1 MRRQSG
7 KRNELDKSQIP
18 SKRTTSE
25 AAFVAREPA
34 GAQGAAQLNSPG
46 RLLALQRAAGNAV
59 VAQMLGRR
67 RHVYGDP
74 AGHPVPPPPAVG
86 TASHAVPPT
95 AGLHSFPSHSATS
108 GSGGTGIRP
117 SRPLSDRPED
127 IFDMARTQRLT
138 ELGRIRQ
145 DGAGDVRNTVRE
157 LGLHQGYLATPPHDA
172 ERLVA
177 ELPGMP
183 EPDRLKVLDSLNG
196 ENRRWLARN
205 KEFVES
211 LRTCLP
217 PKEFA
222 KTAAYLMVDLDDRVT
237 SAPSARQEARA
248 QVEAMLQD
256 PDTTERL
263 LMNRATV
270 MVVPKDVR
278 MTAVS
283 AFHRLAGAY
292 THTGAGGGRGWDDVR
307 GSGGRHAAVTEENLL
322 GDYTTIGGATHYE
335 GGYST
340 TTHEFAHTIHDYG
353 LSDDDREQIARRY
366 QEKLTDPAAIWP
378 DGSDPRNYS
387 RRDDHEFFAQLT
399 NAYLGTNHGDDPY
412 SGERRNNGPDWVRTH
427 EAVLLP
433 LLERVYGAPS
443 GKGRSHSA
451 NPVEANAAL
460 YEGFQDFWSSVGEQQ
475 HARRGYVPHPPPL
488 RPVRSSTGLPGAYRT
503 SPPPKAS
510 GSPGAGPIKPSAE
523 PELIGSLDDSAKS
536 LHRTAFVALVPTTA
550 DGPEL
555 ADIANRYREG
565 FAGDGPDGNRF
576 GLVLGVNSWE
586 GQEKAL
592 EKVQAKIDTFKGQ
605 WNRKDFP
612 VGVVGFV
619 WGNHKV
625 REAKDIGQ
633 DTIPYGEIRQHIM
646 KQPVVTQLVNH
657 FTDTG
662 SSHVYLHISDSDTL
676 SFATPAG
683 PLFSEAATRHLDTG
697 DPPDLLSGGYT
708 AGADDRRMV
717 KLAVK
722 LDLAVRKAMADVDP
736 KLVYFPEP
744 NTFVKVR
751 TDWGMDGL
759 EDGIGFGTGKG
770 EGQNLVDSL
779 EKVRSAPVTRVFD
792 PSLAISTRADRIGGR
807 VQDFNGGSVTRDTLR
822 QLCNLAQTHARAQE
836 WSDRIARVHG
846 TERDVLNPLSE
857 AVFAIPEPGSLKSE
871 ATRQP
876 QEIAQAWAEWA
887 ELRDALQ
894 AVDKKARNTL
904 LKIALGTRKALL
916 NALFD
921 ACNELSTS
929 A

>member
-7 KRNELDKSQIP
+7 KGQIP

-25 AAFVAREPA
+25 AALVAQEPA
-34 GAQGAAQLNSPG
+34 GAQGAAQLNPPD

-59 VAQMLGRR
+59 VAQILSRRGR
-67 RHVYGDP
+67 
-74 AGHPVPPPPAVG
+74 
-86 TASHAVPPT
+86 
-95 AGLHSFPSHSATS
+95 
-108 GSGGTGIRP
+108 
-117 SRPLSDRPED
+117 ED
-127 IFDMARTQRLT
+127 IFDRARNQRLA

-145 DGAGDVRNTVRE
+145 DGAGDVRDTVRE
-157 LGLHQGYLATPPHDA
+157 LGRQQAYSATPPPNA

-183 EPDRLKVLDSLNG
+183 EPDRLKALDSLNG
-196 ENRRWLARN
+196 EYRRWLARN
-205 KEFVES
+205 KEFVDS
-211 LRTCLP
+211 LRACLP

-256 PDTTERL
+256 PDTTGRL
-263 LMNRATV
+263 MMNRATV
-270 MVVPKDVR
+270 MVVPKDVP

-283 AFHRLAGAY
+283 AFHHLAGTH

-322 GDYTTIGGATHYE
+322 GDHTTIGGATHYE

-366 QEKLTDPAAIWP
+366 QEKLTDPAAVWP

-427 EAVLLP
+427 ESGLLP
-433 LLERVYGAPS
+433 LLERVYGAAS
-443 GKGRSHSA
+443 AKGHSRSA
-451 NPVEANAAL
+451 NPVEANAAM
-460 YEGFQDFWSSVGEQQ
+460 YEGFRDFWSSVGEQQ
-475 HARRGYVPHPPPL
+475 HARHGSAPHPPPL
-488 RPVRSSTGLPGAYRT
+488 RPARSSTGLPGPNRT
-503 SPPPKAS
+503 SPPPKA
-510 GSPGAGPIKPSAE
+510 PGPPRAGQIKPSAR
-523 PELIGSLDDSAKS
+523 PELIGLLDDRARSP
-536 LHRTAFVALVPTTA
+536 HRTAFVALVPTTA

-555 ADIANRYREG
+555 ADIANRYRKG
-565 FAGDGPDGNRF
+565 FAGEGPDSNRF

-586 GQEKAL
+586 GREKAL
-592 EKVQAKIDTFKGQ
+592 EKVQAKIDTFRGQ
-605 WNRKDFP
+605 WNKKNFP

-676 SFATPAG
+676 SFMTPAG
-683 PLFSEAATRHLDTG
+683 PLFSEAATRHLGTD

-708 AGADDRRMV
+708 AGADDQRMV

-759 EDGIGFGTGKG
+759 EDGIGFGSGKE

-792 PSLAISTRADRIGGR
+792 PSLAISTRADRIGGK
-807 VQDFNGGSVTRDTLR
+807 VQAFNGGSVTKDTLR
-822 QLCNLAQTHARAQE
+822 QLYNLAQTHARPQE

-846 TERDVLNPLSE
+846 TGRDVLNPLSE
-857 AVFAIPEPGSLKSE
+857 AVFDIPEPGSLKAE
-871 ATRQP
+871 AARQP
-876 QEIAQAWAEWA
+876 HDITRAWAEKA

-894 AVDKKARNTL
+894 AMDKKSRNTL

-916 NALFD
+916 NALLD

>member
-1 MRRQSG
+1 M
-7 KRNELDKSQIP
+7 
-18 SKRTTSE
+18 
-25 AAFVAREPA
+25 
-34 GAQGAAQLNSPG
+34 
-46 RLLALQRAAGNAV
+46 
-59 VAQMLGRR
+59 AQMLGRR
-67 RHVYGDP
+67 GHVDGDP
-74 AGHPVPPPPAVG
+74 VGHPVPPPP
-86 TASHAVPPT
+86 
-95 AGLHSFPSHSATS
+95 
-108 GSGGTGIRP
+108 GG
-117 SRPLSDRPED
+117 RPED
-127 IFDMARTQRLT
+127 IFDSARTRRLA

-145 DGAGDVRNTVRE
+145 DGAGVVRGTVRE
-157 LGLHQGYLATPPHDA
+157 LGRQQAYSATPPPDA
-172 ERLVA
+172 ERLLA

-183 EPDRLKVLDSLNG
+183 EPDRLKALDSLNG
-196 ENRRWLARN
+196 ENRRWLARSE
-205 KEFVES
+205 EFVDS
-211 LRTCLP
+211 LRTCLSAR
-217 PKEFA
+217 EFA
-222 KTAAYLMVDLDDRVT
+222 RTAAYLMVDLDDRVT

-256 PDTTERL
+256 PDTTGRL
-263 LMNRATV
+263 LTSRASV
-270 MVVPKDVR
+270 VVVPKDVS

-283 AFHRLAGAY
+283 AFHHLAGAY

-322 GDYTTIGGATHYE
+322 GDHTTIGGATHYE

-353 LSDDDREQIARRY
+353 LSDADRKQIARRY
-366 QEKLTDPAAIWP
+366 QEKLADPAAVWP

-399 NAYLGTNHGDDPY
+399 NAYLGTNHGADPY

-427 EAVLLP
+427 EADLLP
-433 LLERVYGAPS
+433 LLERVYGAAS
-443 GKGRSHSA
+443 AKGRSHSA
-451 NPVEANAAL
+451 NPVEANAGM
-460 YEGFQDFWSSVGEQQ
+460 YEGFRDFWGSVGEQQ
-475 HARRGYVPHPPPL
+475 HARRGSAPHPSPL
-488 RPVRSSTGLPGAYRT
+488 RPARSSSTGLPGANPT
-503 SPPPKAS
+503 SPPPKVS
-510 GSPGAGPIKPSAE
+510 GSPGAGPIKPSAQ
-523 PELIGSLDDSAKS
+523 PELIGSLDDTAKS
-536 LHRTAFVALVPTTA
+536 VHRTAFVALVPTTA

-555 ADIANRYREG
+555 ADIANRYRKG

-586 GQEKAL
+586 GKEKAL

-605 WNRKDFP
+605 WNKKDFP

-625 REAKDIGQ
+625 RETKDIGQ

-676 SFATPAG
+676 SFVTPAG
-683 PLFSEAATRHLDTG
+683 PLFSEAATRHLDTD

-722 LDLAVRKAMADVDP
+722 IDLAVRKAMADVDP

-779 EKVRSAPVTRVFD
+779 EKVRSAPVTRAFD
-792 PSLAISTRADRIGGR
+792 PGLAISTRADRIGGK
-807 VQDFNGGSVTRDTLR
+807 VQDFDGGPVTKDTLR
-822 QLCNLAQTHARAQE
+822 QLCNLAQTHARPQE

-846 TERDVLNPLSE
+846 TGRDVLNPLSE
-857 AVFAIPEPGSLKSE
+857 AVFAIPEPGSLKAE

-876 QEIAQAWAEWA
+876 QEIAQAWAERA

-894 AVDKKARNTL
+894 AMDKKARNTL